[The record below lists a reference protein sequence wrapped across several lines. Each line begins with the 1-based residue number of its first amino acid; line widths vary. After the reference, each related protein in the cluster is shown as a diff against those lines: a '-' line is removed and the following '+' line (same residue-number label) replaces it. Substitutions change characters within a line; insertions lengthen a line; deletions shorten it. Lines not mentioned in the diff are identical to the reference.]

1 MGKKKKSKPQQGQRI
16 YAGAIRNRLNSDWI
30 ASSTSADSEIWSS
43 LRTLR
48 DRSRSLCR
56 DNDYAIGAVRTILSN
71 VLGESGIKMQSKVKL
86 LRGDRLNDSLNKTIE
101 ALWKDWQNPK
111 YCDVGGRLAWPQLER
126 LALRSVI
133 ESGEVLIRKVPYK
146 FADSPVPFALQVI
159 ESDQLADTYSQ
170 SLRAENGNTIK
181 MGIEL
186 NQWERPV
193 AYWVYPYHPGDN
205 YAYATPDKQRFTP
218 IRVPAEEIVHLYLC
232 DRPGQTRGVPWFAA
246 AINRLRHMGGY
257 EEAEIIK
264 ARAHACAMGFI
275 QSPDP
280 GSFGDAQADGSK
292 KQLGFEAG
300 TIHTLEPGEVFQ
312 GFAPTS
318 PNQGL
323 DPFLRFMLRGVSA
336 GIGVPSDALSMD
348 YSQTT
353 YGGQRAAMLDA
364 RDYWGV
370 VQQWLWMSFHQIV
383 FEAWLDAAVVSGAL
397 YLPGYEANERQYN
410 HPAWMP
416 RGWSWIDPSKDVA
429 ASVTAITN
437 GLSTLGRELAAQGLD
452 FEELV
457 QDRQREVDLLK
468 KAKISV
474 EIYPET
480 MPTPPPADNGQ
491 SAAQQ
496 PKEGLAPVRSIAD
509 GLTPIRPWEGVRAA
523 KKCKAKPCGNACIA
537 TSKACLQGLSPA
549 QKKLAQAAGKAMEKG
564 KTGAAVDLPAQ
575 ATPTAKPAKVPSAAS
590 EVTPKTNASAAKLSP
605 EEKLKQDTLN
615 EFTESL
621 IKAKNEEKDAKEKL
635 EKIQAES
642 QLKLQQVQSKVEA
655 ATQKFRETS
664 DVVNKINKERLAER
678 KDPVTKKVKS
688 KEELKIIEEKYKKL
702 LEQPKKDE
710 ADASNAQQVALMER
724 SKIQKGLKEASDYHH
739 GKAKAVVEIESTINK
754 IKSGQYDFNKVGG
767 DADYVISDKWV
778 DDIEARFGKATT
790 LITKT
795 KTGVQDNDGNEITI
809 NYTAAA
815 INGFEFAKSV
825 TMDGDKVNKAAIDF
839 INKKGSG
846 RVYEISWFPSE
857 TPSYRSANL
866 EAEKIKIARTAIKGW
881 KEDILPKLK
890 DGDIVQNMPL
900 GGAQGAR
907 ARAYERSG
915 YSKVHANGY
924 QFAIVEGGKLKP
936 IQFHEFNDSND
947 TSN

>member
-1 MGKKKKSKPQQGQRI
+1 MAKRKKSPKPQQRI
-16 YAGAIRNRLNSDWI
+16 YAGAIRSRLNSDWI

-43 LRTLR
+43 LRILR

-56 DNDYAIGAVRTILSN
+56 DNDYAIGAVRIILSN

-86 LRGDRLNDSLNKTIE
+86 LRGDRLNDPLNKTIE
-101 ALWKDWQNPK
+101 ELWKQWQNPK

-126 LALRSVI
+126 LALKSVI

-159 ESDQLADTYSQ
+159 ESDRLADDYSL
-170 SLRAENGNTIK
+170 SLKPANGNVVK
-181 MGIEL
+181 MGVEL
-186 NQWERPV
+186 DQWERPV
-193 AYWVYPYHPGDN
+193 AYWVYPYHPGDQLLYSQDRN
-205 YAYATPDKQRFTP
+205 RSQP
-218 IRVPAEEIVHLYLC
+218 IRVPAAEIIHLYVC
-232 DRPGQTRGVPWFAA
+232 DRPSQTRGVPWFAA

-275 QSPDP
+275 QTPDP

-397 YLPGYEANERQYN
+397 SLPGYEANERQYN

-480 MPTPPPADNGQ
+480 MPEPPPADNGQ
-491 SAAQQ
+491 SAEVAQ

-509 GLTPIRPWEGVRAA
+509 GLTPIRPWEGLRAA
-523 KKCKAKPCGNACIA
+523 KKCKAKPCGNTCIA
-537 TSKACLQGLSPA
+537 SSKACLQGLSPE
-549 QKKLAQAAGKAMEKG
+549 QKKLAQAAGKAMQSG
-564 KTGAAVDLPAQ
+564 QSAN
-575 ATPTAKPAKVPSAAS
+575 PAKAEASSSAPKANDSAQEPLPIDRKKLRKVLSEELADSIYDRFKGMPKPPEDEEYAS
-590 EVTPKTNASAAKLSP
+590 VVLYSNSAFRNLNKRLRGQELEKDGLQDKELDVISNGIDSALKQMPKYNKPVYRGANIDQSVIDLYKVGETIQEKAYVSTSKDKKAAFSGTARFVITPKSGVDIEGISS
-605 EEKLKQDTLN
+605 
-615 EFTESL
+615 F
-621 IKAKNEEKDAKEKL
+621 KNEKEVLIPKGANF
-635 EKIQAES
+635 K
-642 QLKLQQVQSKVEA
+642 
-655 ATQKFRETS
+655 
-664 DVVNKINKERLAER
+664 
-678 KDPVTKKVKS
+678 VTKKSKS
-688 KEELKIIEEKYKKL
+688 G
-702 LEQPKKDE
+702 
-710 ADASNAQQVALMER
+710 R
-724 SKIQKGLKEASDYHH
+724 
-739 GKAKAVVEIESTINK
+739 STI
-754 IKSGQYDFNKVGG
+754 IYL
-767 DADYVISDKWV
+767 
-778 DDIEARFGKATT
+778 E
-790 LITKT
+790 
-795 KTGVQDNDGNEITI
+795 EI
-809 NYTAAA
+809 
-815 INGFEFAKSV
+815 
-825 TMDGDKVNKAAIDF
+825 
-839 INKKGSG
+839 
-846 RVYEISWFPSE
+846 
-857 TPSYRSANL
+857 
-866 EAEKIKIARTAIKGW
+866 
-881 KEDILPKLK
+881 
-890 DGDIVQNMPL
+890 
-900 GGAQGAR
+900 
-907 ARAYERSG
+907 
-915 YSKVHANGY
+915 
-924 QFAIVEGGKLKP
+924 
-936 IQFHEFNDSND
+936 
-947 TSN
+947 